1 MLTRTSICMKLS
13 IRAQLAMKSLLF
25 IGTALILNLGLVQ
38 SDFTE
43 LVELSEELGS
53 GKCSKSRFREVIEE
67 IISCQDEGQKVRTI
81 ANICSNNENA
91 LKCIDDNLPECW
103 TPEGIREYK
112 AANLRLILQVFS
124 SEQTEEFK
132 KCPTYREIIGTG

>member
-1 MLTRTSICMKLS
+1 M
-13 IRAQLAMKSLLF
+13 
-25 IGTALILNLGLVQ
+25 GLIQ

-81 ANICSNNENA
+81 ANICSNNENT
-91 LKCIDDNLPECW
+91 LKCVDDNLPECW

-112 AANLRLILQVFS
+112 AASLRLILQVLS
-124 SEQTEEFK
+124 SEKTEEFK
-132 KCPTYREIIGTG
+132 SCPTYKEIIGNR